1 MSILLILVLFPSL
14 ACVANF
20 PVRGKSFSPAGLRLH
35 TALYFLVLLF
45 LIRSLNP
52 RIESRENRRQRQTK
66 DLTGLVRF
74 ARLFAPTLSYFALEL
89 TSLVLKNTEA
99 VNNLAGRAERWDE
112 STNRRRGGWWGERDQ
127 NVHSAPSRY
136 DSSPKQSSSLFAWHC
151 MWCSCDVHVVYISG
165 AKFREHCFYIS
176 GDILDSVFYC
186 SSGTIYDVITIFICI
201 IAGEP

>member
-1 MSILLILVLFPSL
+1 MSILLILVLFPRL

-74 ARLFAPTLSYFALEL
+74 ADLFAPTLSYFALALALEL

-99 VNNLAGRAERWDE
+99 VNNLAGGAERWGK
-112 STNRRRGGWWGERDQ
+112 STIRRRGGWWGEREQ

-136 DSSPKQSSSLFAWHC
+136 DTCSSPKIKKSSSLFA
-151 MWCSCDVHVVYISG
+151 
-165 AKFREHCFYIS
+165 
-176 GDILDSVFYC
+176 
-186 SSGTIYDVITIFICI
+186 
-201 IAGEP
+201 